1 MNNLRNLVNFVPSK
15 DMVRSKLA
23 RFRRMVTATTTA
35 TAIGSATVLM
45 TAVLA
50 AGVGA
55 EDAPPQMA
63 VETSKDQVQEP
74 ASQPAPDAVQNPL
87 SEPASGQSNVS
98 ENETL
103 VGEHPSPGGSMPQEV
118 VIKGEGGSKLKAAK
132 PPLDLVVDPFDSI
145 RESLKPDQQMLLAES
160 PLTVVWRR
168 THPEFLRN
176 PRVLQPWRTLFSERP
191 GFVFRPR
198 DQLSEVLG
206 RKPEPKEMK
215 RFQWGLNI
223 VDEEG
228 KVFQQYEG
236 SGAPP
241 EEMLWSG
248 QNDQD
253 EWLKAGKAYSPVYL
267 FTDPSGTP
275 YTRAGK
281 PLKERGV
288 VHQERNG
295 LFISMDSTMLF
306 GGAKES
312 GSLQGEGEGIL
323 RSAADYIKRRH
334 PGIPLRVEAYS
345 STRELAERQ
354 AQTAS
359 DFLVHELM
367 LMPQDIS
374 SEARKEPYSDQRLD
388 IVLVNR

>member
-1 MNNLRNLVNFVPSK
+1 
-15 DMVRSKLA
+15 
-23 RFRRMVTATTTA
+23 
-35 TAIGSATVLM
+35 
-45 TAVLA
+45 
-50 AGVGA
+50 
-55 EDAPPQMA
+55 
-63 VETSKDQVQEP
+63 
-74 ASQPAPDAVQNPL
+74 
-87 SEPASGQSNVS
+87 
-98 ENETL
+98 
-103 VGEHPSPGGSMPQEV
+103 MPQEV
-118 VIKGEGGSKLKAAK
+118 VIKGEGGSKLKATK

-176 PRVLQPWRTLFSERP
+176 SRVIQPWRTLFSERP

-198 DQLSEVLG
+198 DQLFEVLG
-206 RKPEPKEMK
+206 RKIEPREAK
-215 RFQWGLNI
+215 RFQWELSI
-223 VDEEG
+223 ADEEG

-241 EEMLWSG
+241 EEILWTG
-248 QNDQD
+248 QNEQD
-253 EWLKAGKAYSPVYL
+253 EWLRAGKAYSPVYK

-295 LFISMDSTMLF
+295 LFISVDSTALF

-312 GSLQGEGEGIL
+312 GTLQGEGEGIL
-323 RSAADYIKRRH
+323 RAAADYIKRRH
-334 PGIPLRVEAYS
+334 PGVPLRVEAFS

-354 AQTAS
+354 AQTVT
-359 DFLVHELM
+359 DFLVRELM

-374 SEARKEPYSDQRLD
+374 SEARKEPYSEQRLD

>member
-1 MNNLRNLVNFVPSK
+1 MRNLRNPVNFALFNKIS
-15 DMVRSKLA
+15 RSKFTG
-23 RFRRMVTATTTA
+23 FRRMLTAATTA
-35 TAIGSATVLM
+35 TAIGTAIALM
-45 TAVLA
+45 TAMIV
-50 AGVGA
+50 VGAWA
-55 EDAPPQMA
+55 EDAPPTMA
-63 VETSKDQVQEP
+63 VETSKDPVQEP
-74 ASQPAPDAVQNPL
+74 ASQPASDADESPLAPPSSPEPNP
-87 SEPASGQSNVS
+87 SER
-98 ENETL
+98 ETL
-103 VGEHPSPGGSMPQEV
+103 VGDHPSPGGSMPQEV
-118 VIKGEGGSKLKAAK
+118 VIKGEGGSKLKATK

-176 PRVLQPWRTLFSERP
+176 PRVIQPWRTLFSERP

-198 DQLSEVLG
+198 DQLFEVLG
-206 RKPEPKEMK
+206 RKIEPREAK
-215 RFQWGLNI
+215 RFQWELSI
-223 VDEEG
+223 ADEEG

-241 EEMLWSG
+241 EEILWSG
-248 QNDQD
+248 QNEQD
-253 EWLKAGKAYSPVYL
+253 EWLRAGKAYSPVYK
-267 FTDPSGTP
+267 FTDSSGTP
-275 YTRAGK
+275 YTRAGR

-295 LFISMDSTMLF
+295 LFISVDSTALF

-323 RSAADYIKRRH
+323 RAAADYIKRRH
-334 PGIPLRVEAYS
+334 PGVPLRVEAYS

-354 AQTAS
+354 AQTVT
-359 DFLVHELM
+359 DFLVRELM

-374 SEARKEPYSDQRLD
+374 SEARKEPYSEQRLD